1 MPCPRWSPPPA
12 PRSCS
17 TSSTAGTASRETGG
31 GAVTDTGRSTE
42 ERLARHLRT
51 MSAELRA
58 ARTRAEEL
66 EAQRREPVA
75 VVGIGCRYPGGVDS
89 AGGLW
94 RVVSEGRDAIR
105 GLPTDRGWDLADL
118 YGADPDAPGSA
129 YSTAGGFLDDVA
141 GFDAEFFGISPR
153 EATTMDPQQRLLLET
168 AWEAVENAGI
178 DPHTLRD
185 SRTGVFA
192 GSNIQDYS
200 HVLAAAPR
208 AAEGYVVTGTT
219 SAMVSGRISYTFG
232 LAGPSATIDTACS
245 SSLVALHLAVRAL
258 RAGEC
263 VAALAGGATV
273 LATTRAFTEFS
284 RQRALAPDGRCK
296 AFGAGADGFGLGE
309 GAGMLFLERLSDALR
324 HGHPVLAVIR
334 GSAVNSDGASNGIT
348 APSGHAQERVLAEAL
363 AASGV
368 AAHEVDLV
376 EAHGTGTRLG
386 DPIEARA
393 LMAVYGTGR
402 ATPLWVGSVKSNLGH
417 TQAAAGVAGV
427 IKTVLALRHR
437 TLPPTLHADV
447 PTPEVDWS
455 AGGVLPL
462 SHTRPWPDGGR
473 PRRAGVSAF
482 GISGTNAHLIVE
494 EYPPGTT
501 GAGGAG
507 GGAGAGTAAAAR
519 ASAGGGR
526 ATAAGGTAATG
537 GGAGAAGKAGPPLL
551 PWLVS
556 AHSEAALAAQA
567 GKLLGWCGERPDA
580 RDAMGTATGTGG
592 AATGTA
598 SSVTGTDSSVA
609 AREGAGV
616 ATGHGAGA
624 GTCPEKDSAA
634 RSAAGGNGPGQG
646 STDGTD
652 RAGDGPRA
660 HSGIDGQGSDD
671 PRAVDPGTV
680 DPGAVARALARTR
693 SRFAHRA
700 VLLAEDTDG
709 FRAAL
714 AALAAGASCPDV
726 VRGRAAA
733 PGRQAFLFSG
743 QGGQRPG
750 MGRELYAAFPAYAAA
765 FDAVCAQLDPHLRR
779 PLREVV
785 FAEPG
790 TEGAALLDTT
800 EFAQPALFALETA
813 LFALYSAWGLRPDRL
828 LGHSVG
834 EVVAAHVA
842 GVLSLA
848 DACTLVAARG
858 RLMQELPPGGSM
870 AAVEASEAE
879 VTPLLRG
886 REDRAGV
893 AAVNGPRSV
902 TVAGD
907 RDVVAE
913 VAAHWRER
921 GRRVRPLNVS
931 HAFHSPRMDGMLDA
945 FLDIASSLRYG
956 EPTLPLVSSVTGQ
969 QATGKKLADPRYW
982 VEHVRRTVR
991 FHDGLCALRSDGITA
1006 FLELGPDGSLTGT
1019 AAEGAGPDEL
1029 CVTALRRGQGEVR
1042 AALMALA
1049 RLHCHGVE
1057 VDWTALLP
1065 GRGPHL
1071 DLPTYAFQRE
1081 RYWQEA
1087 EPRPGQP
1094 GDRRFWSLVAD
1105 GDTRALAAELGVEPD
1120 AGLSRV
1126 VPALHTWRART
1137 ARSTDAPA
1145 PRYGITWRPV
1155 PPGAGRRLSGTWLL
1169 VGDDCG
1175 LGARLGALGAEVHH
1189 LPVPGPADREGLAP
1203 LLLAAAPRPEG
1214 VVSTLA
1220 LRPPGEATGTDTDTG
1235 TGTHADGDGA
1245 GDGHTGT
1252 GPDSEAGSGSHTD
1265 TGSDTGA
1272 GSGDCGP
1279 SAATLALV
1287 QALGDAGV
1295 SAPLWCLTR
1304 GAVGVSGEPPDPD
1317 AAAVWGL
1324 GRVAA
1329 LELPERWGGLIDL
1342 PPARNSDTPDGD
1354 TPGAGD
1360 TPGGST
1366 PSAGDTPDAAN
1377 TPDGTPGRLDLLLA
1391 AALTGGGEDQLAMRG
1406 GTLLARRVVPLPAP
1420 AARMPKL
1427 SGTALVTGGTG
1438 GLGARVAVSLAARGA
1453 EHLLLLSRRGPDAP
1467 GAGRLRARLA
1477 KAGAEVTIRS
1487 CDVSDRAALARV
1499 LAEDV
1504 PGDRPLRAVV
1514 HAAGVLDDGILDAQT
1529 PERLEAVLAA
1539 KGRAARHLHEL
1550 TRRQRLD
1557 AFVLFSSLAGVVG
1570 NAGQGN
1576 YAAANAQLDALA
1588 EQRHAEGL
1596 PATSVAWG
1604 PWAEDGM
1611 ARALESGQLRGS
1623 GLRPLEPDRAV
1634 DALWSAVAE
1643 GTPTLLVADVDWD
1656 GYAARA
1662 AAFRPSP
1669 QLAELTAAAAGP
1681 AASARLGTEELAGLT
1696 AEQRRARLLEVVRE
1710 QIAVTLGHG
1719 ARWRLDGDRP
1729 FHELGF
1735 DSLTAVELRN
1745 RLDAVTGLRLPSTLV
1760 FDHPTADA
1768 LVTFL
1773 LAELCDETAG
1783 GPEPPLAALDR
1794 LEAVLAATPLDG
1806 AGRDAVAGRLREL
1819 LRTCSAGPSGEDA
1832 VASVGE
1838 SAGEVVDFITGQLG
1852 ITLAP
1857 PGQDQDPRRT

>member
-1 MPCPRWSPPPA
+1 M
-12 PRSCS
+12 
-17 TSSTAGTASRETGG
+17 
-31 GAVTDTGRSTE
+31 TDTGRSTE

-58 ARTRAEEL
+58 ARTRAEDL

-105 GLPTDRGWDLADL
+105 GLPTDRGWDLAGL

-219 SAMVSGRISYTFG
+219 GAMVSGRISYTFG
-232 LAGPSATIDTACS
+232 LAGPCATIDTACS

-324 HGHPVLAVIR
+324 HGRPVLAVIR

-348 APSGHAQERVLAEAL
+348 APSGHAQERVLEEAL

-437 TLPPTLHADV
+437 TLPPTLHAEV

-462 SHTRPWPDGGR
+462 SHARPWPDGGR

-580 RDAMGTATGTGG
+580 RDMTGTATGTGD
-592 AATGTA
+592 AATGTD
-598 SSVTGTDSSVA
+598 STVTGTDSAVA
-609 AREGAGV
+609 AREGAGA
-616 ATGHGAGA
+616 ATGNGGWA
-624 GTCPEKDSAA
+624 GTCPEEESAA
-634 RSAAGGNGPGQG
+634 RGAAGGSGPGQG

-652 RAGDGPRA
+652 RAGDGPRV
-660 HSGIDGQGSDD
+660 HSGIDDQGIDG
-671 PRAVDPGTV
+671 PEAVGPGPV
-680 DPGAVARALARTR
+680 DPGAVARALVRSR

-714 AALAAGASCPDV
+714 AALAAGADGPGV

-750 MGRELYAAFPAYAAA
+750 MGGELYAAFPAYAAA

-879 VTPLLRG
+879 VTRLLRG

-945 FLDIASSLRYG
+945 FLGVASSLRYG
-956 EPTLPLVSSVTGQ
+956 EPTLPLVSSVTGH
-969 QATGKKLADPRYW
+969 QATGKELADPRYW

-991 FHDGLCALRSDGITA
+991 FHDGLRTLRSDGITA

-1042 AALMALA
+1042 AALTALA

-1071 DLPTYAFQRE
+1071 DLPTYAFRRE

-1105 GDTRALAAELGVEPD
+1105 GDTGALAAELGVEPD

-1137 ARSTDAPA
+1137 ARSTGAPA
-1145 PRYGITWRPV
+1145 PRYGIAWRPV
-1155 PPGAGRRLSGTWLL
+1155 PPGAGRHLSGTWLL

-1175 LGARLGALGAEVHH
+1175 LGGRLGALGAEVHH
-1189 LPVPGPADREGLAP
+1189 LPVPGPADREGLAR
-1203 LLLAAAPRPEG
+1203 LLATAPRPEG

-1220 LRPPGEATGTDTDTG
+1220 LHPPGEATDTG
-1235 TGTHADGDGA
+1235 TDAGTHADGD

-1252 GPDSEAGSGSHTD
+1252 GPGSEAGSGSDTD

-1342 PPARNSDTPDGD
+1342 PPARNSDTPSGD
-1354 TPGAGD
+1354 TPS
-1360 TPGGST
+1360 GST
-1366 PSAGDTPDAAN
+1366 PSAGDTPDAVP
-1377 TPDGTPGRLDLLLA
+1377 TPDGAPGRLDLLLA
-1391 AALTGGGEDQLAMRG
+1391 AALTGDGEDQLAVRG
-1406 GTLLARRVVPLPAP
+1406 DTLLARRVVPLPAP

-1438 GLGARVAVSLAARGA
+1438 GLGGRVAVSLAARGA

-1529 PERLEAVLAA
+1529 PGRLEAVLAA
-1539 KGRAARHLHEL
+1539 KGRAARNLHEL

-1611 ARALESGQLRGS
+1611 ARALESGQLLGS

-1662 AAFRPSP
+1662 AVFRPSP

-1729 FHELGF
+1729 FQELGF

-1794 LEAVLAATPLDG
+1794 LEAALAATPLDG

-1819 LRTCSAGPSGEDA
+1819 LRACSAGPSGEDA